1 MKVSTKNT
9 KEVMR
14 KDALR
19 FRGCIHSD
27 SWVNL
32 IPYSSNFFSQNK
44 NKKTR
49 GSQFHFYIIV
59 IGYLLQKPFLISQIT
74 KAKAQRR

>member
-19 FRGCIHSD
+19 FRGCIHRD

-32 IPYSSNFFSQNK
+32 IPCSSNFFSQNK
-44 NKKTR
+44 NKR
-49 GSQFHFYIIV
+49 FPI
-59 IGYLLQKPFLISQIT
+59 PFLYYSHRLSI
-74 KAKAQRR
+74 AKTILDKPNY